1 MSTLRT
7 MIKTTAMMV
16 VASGISNAAVI
27 SYNASQGPQLTDFTI
42 NLVLPKFDSSI
53 GTLTGATI
61 RFTAGNTVASLNLT
75 NTSQANQTFKYVSD
89 ADFLLTGNTAGDGT
103 LTTTDLMM
111 NNFTTGGFIT
121 LGPSGSG
128 VCPAATPSAA
138 CNSVSYTP
146 APVTANT
153 GDVAVNILAS
163 YIGSGGAT
171 FTLSGF
177 TSTSTTFTGG
187 GGNVSSAQVTNGT
200 ASAIVTYTYS
210 TPTGTPE
217 PATMALMGTS
227 LLGLA
232 FLGRR
237 KK

>member
-27 SYNASQGPQLTDFTI
+27 TFSASQGPQLTDFTF

-75 NTSQANQTFKYVSD
+75 NTSPANQTFKYVSD
-89 ADFLLTGNTAGDGT
+89 ADFLVTGNTADST
-103 LTTTDLMM
+103 LTTTDLLMH
-111 NNFTTGGFIT
+111 NFTTGGFIT
-121 LGPSGSG
+121 LGPTGSG
-128 VCPAATPSAA
+128 ACPVATPSAA
-138 CNSVSYTP
+138 CNSVNYAP

-153 GDVAVNILAS
+153 GDVVVITLGNYVGIA
-163 YIGSGGAT
+163 GST

-177 TSTSTTFTGG
+177 TSTGTTFTGG

-210 TPTGTPE
+210 VPTGTPE

-232 FLGRR
+232 LIGRR

>member
-27 SYNASQGPQLTDFTI
+27 TFNASQGPQLTDFTF

-75 NTSQANQTFKYVSD
+75 NTSQTNQTFKYVSD
-89 ADFLLTGNTAGDGT
+89 ADFLLTGNTADST
-103 LTTTDLMM
+103 LTTTDLLMH
-111 NNFTTGGFIT
+111 NFTTVGFIT
-121 LGPSGSG
+121 LGPAGSG

-146 APVTANT
+146 APVSANT
-153 GDVAVNILAS
+153 GDVAVITLGNYVGIA
-163 YIGSGGAT
+163 GST

-232 FLGRR
+232 LIGRR